1 MAIPTRDKTPA
12 CEQCGA
18 PLLGLAGEEG
28 CLNCLLSTG
37 IEGEPEDAQA
47 LPNEPVRRIYQHYE
61 VLTRLDGSLWE
72 LGRGAMGVTYK
83 ARDVNLDTLVA
94 LKVINARFSA
104 RPEARRRFLHE
115 AQAAAQ
121 LRHPNVASVFHFG
134 TIDDTLPAAEATS
147 GEKRHGGD
155 CFYAMEF
162 VDGESLETHLR
173 RTGPLGVEFALDI
186 ALQVARALV
195 AAEKRGLV
203 HRDLKPS
210 NIMLAVNEEI
220 FLARDAL
227 GDNRQVPVK
236 VIDFGLAKLVGDERD
251 STTTGRFLGTRAFS
265 SPEQK
270 LADGVDRRSDIYSL
284 GATLWYSLTGK
295 LPGVHPANTLLP
307 VDQLTGRRIPA
318 PVIALLRLM
327 LAPDPED
334 RPHSAVQLTEVL
346 QRCLD
351 AVDNITPSSRQ
362 RARRWAVAAG
372 LSFASSLVVASIY
385 FAPLSAP
392 QDKSVAV
399 LPFRNLSNDPANAFF
414 AEGVQDDILSRLV
427 KVRDLKVI
435 NHVGASRFQANAPR
449 DLRAIGRTLGVRHL
463 LEGSL
468 RRAGDRVL
476 LHVSL
481 IDTRDGHEVWSE
493 GYDRKLV
500 DAINLQGELA
510 SKIADALDA
519 KLSPRERG
527 DVRADSTRNPDAYV
541 LYLRGRKLEKSLT
554 VRSPPTKR
562 PKPFTG
568 RPSRLTRILPWPTR
582 GLPSTLSLL
591 YRFRAPS
598 PKNSKLRA
606 YCEAREALR
615 LQPEL
620 GEGHLAKAFN
630 DYRIERDFDRAL
642 PELEVARR
650 LLPNDTEPE
659 STIAFIRRRQ
669 RRWREARR
677 VWSMCSV
684 SIRLT
689 ANMWRSCTRPLACF
703 EIGQSAASH
712 AVRASL
718 LAPKMDPL
726 KGERALVAF
735 LAKRKPHSAARVPP
749 RPERISGIQKVIWL
763 GGAGMR
769 RCLRG
774 ISWRPRRR
782 LTAFRWRR
790 LPVRSERAGS
800 EKLFE
805 RLHLAGSRR
814 EPAGAGIIRSRA
826 SFDGS

>member
-1 MAIPTRDKTPA
+1 MAIPTRNKTPA

-37 IEGEPEDAQA
+37 IEGEPEGAEA
-47 LPNEPVRRIYQHYE
+47 LPNEPVRCIYQHYE

-72 LGRGAMGVTYK
+72 LGRGGMGVTYK

-147 GEKRHGGD
+147 GEKSHRGD
-155 CFYAMEF
+155 CFYTMEL
-162 VDGESLETHLR
+162 VDGESLEAHLR
-173 RTGPLGVEFALDI
+173 RTGPLNVELALDV
-186 ALQVARALV
+186 ALQVARALA

-210 NIMLAVNEEI
+210 NIMLVVNEEI

-227 GDNRQVPVK
+227 GDNRQVSVK

-295 LPGVHPANTLLP
+295 LPGVHPADTPLP

-318 PVIALLRLM
+318 PVIALLRSM

-334 RPHSAVQLTEVL
+334 RPHSAVELAEVL

-351 AVDNITPSSRQ
+351 AVDNITPTSHR

-372 LSFASSLVVASIY
+372 LSFASALVGAFIY
-385 FAPLSAP
+385 FAPLPAP
-392 QDKSVAV
+392 QDKSIAV

-435 NHVGASRFQANAPR
+435 NHVGASRSQANAPR
-449 DLRAIGRTLGVRHL
+449 GLRAIGRTLGVRHL

-527 DVRADSTRNPDAYV
+527 DVRANSTRNPDAYV
-541 LYLRGRKLEKSLT
+541 LYLRGRKLESSLT
-554 VRSPPTKR
+554 ISDLQLRS
-562 PKPFTG
+562 G
-568 RPSRLTRILPWPTR
+568 RSSLLLKPSRLTRILLWPTR
-582 GLPSTLSLL
+582 GSLPLS
-591 YRFRAPS
+591 
-598 PKNSKLRA
+598 
-606 YCEAREALR
+606 
-615 LQPEL
+615 
-620 GEGHLAKAFN
+620 
-630 DYRIERDFDRAL
+630 
-642 PELEVARR
+642 V
-650 LLPNDTEPE
+650 
-659 STIAFIRRRQ
+659 
-669 RRWREARR
+669 
-677 VWSMCSV
+677 CS
-684 SIRLT
+684 
-689 ANMWRSCTRPLACF
+689 
-703 EIGQSAASH
+703 
-712 AVRASL
+712 
-718 LAPKMDPL
+718 
-726 KGERALVAF
+726 
-735 LAKRKPHSAARVPP
+735 
-749 RPERISGIQKVIWL
+749 
-763 GGAGMR
+763 
-769 RCLRG
+769 
-774 ISWRPRRR
+774 
-782 LTAFRWRR
+782 TAFGHR
-790 LPVRSERAGS
+790 VRN
-800 EKLFE
+800 
-805 RLHLAGSRR
+805 
-814 EPAGAGIIRSRA
+814 
-826 SFDGS
+826 